1 LASLRLGVRFFFQ
14 SIDDTSDAILDQGRV
29 EVDQQAKPLVGQPQV
44 GEKLLPVHRREAL
57 NGLDLDD
64 HPILDNQIR
73 AEPDV
78 DPNRSVDHR
87 DCLLADRPKSTLSQF
102 IGEYRMINRFQ
113 QSWSQGGVDAKGG
126 IHDLFGDGVLC
137 HGGLSIVSRQDAKTP
152 RTQHRPRHR
161 IEGMASIPE
170 LLDGHV
176 TLEVECLDRLYLN
189 GYIGPLATPGGLVTF
204 MREQLGKPIPSPV
217 VLGQVTE
224 KFREAVKT
232 MAERERVPLYQFDH
246 KERKDDVANDFRRK
260 REIRDGV
267 VFVGVAQEKAQAFQG
282 KKIDGQFWFTR
293 DKTVYVNHYYFYI
306 DDADFGPLFLKVCS
320 YAPWST
326 KLCLN
331 GHEWAK
337 RQLEKKGIAYEAL
350 DNGFL
355 SCAEP
360 KQLQQICDSLGPED
374 IDRVFRKWLAR
385 IPLPLRRED
394 REAGYDWNLS
404 IWQMEVSLTQIFDRP
419 LRGREFF
426 EEIIRDNLDLGRP
439 DRVQLVFDRVV
450 TKKTPGEFRT
460 RVIQDGVHPS
470 LHISYKNFDLKQYFK
485 EGRGCRTEG
494 TFRNPKDFDVNKGLS
509 NLPYL
514 QKIGREINRRLL
526 EVERVSHNSG
536 LSGDSIQRVVQ
547 PTVTQNGEKAPAL
560 KFGQPRV
567 MALLL
572 ALTLFQHLIDGF
584 HNRDLRGLVADLLGV
599 NISEYTGA
607 QMTYDLRRLRLKG
620 LIFRPPRTHRYFVT
634 PYGWKLARLFSRLE
648 ARVFRPAV
656 AMFTGNDAVLP
667 FPLRASLDRV
677 DAQLDE
683 LIYQAFPQIKVA

>member
-1 LASLRLGVRFFFQ
+1 MF
-14 SIDDTSDAILDQGRV
+14 
-29 EVDQQAKPLVGQPQV
+29 
-44 GEKLLPVHRREAL
+44 
-57 NGLDLDD
+57 
-64 HPILDNQIR
+64 
-73 AEPDV
+73 
-78 DPNRSVDHR
+78 
-87 DCLLADRPKSTLSQF
+87 
-102 IGEYRMINRFQ
+102 
-113 QSWSQGGVDAKGG
+113 
-126 IHDLFGDGVLC
+126 LF
-137 HGGLSIVSRQDAKTP
+137 SRQGAKTQ
-152 RTQHRPRHR
+152 RTPSGFGNR
-161 IEGMASIPE
+161 IVDMATIPE
-170 LLDGHV
+170 LLKEHV

-189 GYIGPLATPGGLVTF
+189 GYIGTLATSGGLVTF
-204 MREQLGKPIPSPV
+204 MREQLGKPFPSPV

-224 KFREAVKT
+224 KFRDAVKT
-232 MAERERVPLYQFDH
+232 MVERDRIPLYQFNH
-246 KERKDDVANDFRRK
+246 KERKDDIANDFRRK
-260 REIRDGV
+260 RGIRDGV
-267 VFVGVAQEKAQAFQG
+267 VFVGVAQEKAQTFQG
-282 KKIDGQFWFTR
+282 KKVDGRFEYTR
-293 DKTVYVNHYYFYI
+293 DKAVYVNHYYFYI

-320 YAPWST
+320 YAPWAI

-337 RQLEKKGIAYEAL
+337 RQLEKKGIVYEAL

-355 SCAEP
+355 SCTERER
-360 KQLQQICDSLGPED
+360 LQRTCDSLSPQD
-374 IDRVFRKWLAR
+374 IDRLFRKWLER
-385 IPLPLRRED
+385 IPLPLRPED
-394 REAGYDWNLS
+394 RQAGYDWTLS

-439 DRVQLVFDRVV
+439 DRVQLIFDRVV

-460 RVIQDGVHPS
+460 RVIQNGVHPS

-494 TFRNPKDFDVNKGLS
+494 TFRNPKDFDVNKGLD

-547 PTVTQNGEKAPAL
+547 PTVTDDGEKAPAL

-584 HNRDLRGLVADLLGV
+584 HNRDLRALVADLLGV
-599 NISEYTGA
+599 TQKEYTA
-607 QMTYDLRRLRLKG
+607 SQMTYDLRRLRLKG
-620 LIFRPPRTHRYFVT
+620 LIFRPPKTHRYFVT
-634 PYGWKLARLFSRLE
+634 PYGWKVARLFSRLD

-677 DAQLDE
+677 DAQLDQ
-683 LIYQAFPQIKVA
+683 LIYEAFPQAKAS

>member
-1 LASLRLGVRFFFQ
+1 
-14 SIDDTSDAILDQGRV
+14 
-29 EVDQQAKPLVGQPQV
+29 
-44 GEKLLPVHRREAL
+44 
-57 NGLDLDD
+57 
-64 HPILDNQIR
+64 
-73 AEPDV
+73 
-78 DPNRSVDHR
+78 
-87 DCLLADRPKSTLSQF
+87 
-102 IGEYRMINRFQ
+102 
-113 QSWSQGGVDAKGG
+113 
-126 IHDLFGDGVLC
+126 
-137 HGGLSIVSRQDAKTP
+137 
-152 RTQHRPRHR
+152 
-161 IEGMASIPE
+161 MASIPE
-170 LLDGHV
+170 LLSGHV

-189 GYIGPLATPGGLVTF
+189 GYIGSLATSGGLVTF

-224 KFREAVKT
+224 KFREAVKA
-232 MAERERVPLYQFDH
+232 MAERERIPIYQFDH
-246 KERKDDVANDFRRK
+246 KEKKDTFANRIRQQ
-260 REIRDGV
+260 RGIRDGI
-267 VFVGVAQEKAQAFQG
+267 VFIGVAQEKAQAFQG
-282 KKIDGQFWFTR
+282 KKINGRFEFTR

-306 DDADFGPLFLKVCS
+306 DDADFGPLFIKVCS
-320 YAPWST
+320 YAPWGT

-337 RQLEKKGIAYEAL
+337 RQLESKGIAYEAL

-355 SCAEP
+355 SCADP
-360 KQLQQICDSLGPED
+360 KKLQEICDSLGPEQ
-374 IDRVFRKWLAR
+374 IEAVFRKWLKR
-385 IPLPLRRED
+385 IPLPLGSED
-394 REAGYDWNLS
+394 RAAGYDWSLS

-439 DRVQLVFDRVV
+439 DRVQLIFDRVV
-450 TKKTPGEFRT
+450 TKKTPGQFRT

-470 LHISYKNFDLKQYFK
+470 LHINYKNFDLKQYFK

-494 TFRNPKDFDVNKGLS
+494 TFRNPNDFGINKGLS

-547 PTVTQNGEKAPAL
+547 PTVTQDGEKAPAL

-567 MALLL
+567 MALFL

-584 HNRDLRGLVADLLGV
+584 HNRDLRALVADLLGV
-599 NISEYTGA
+599 TGAEYTA
-607 QMTYDLRRLRLKG
+607 TQMTYDLRRLRLKG
-620 LIFRPPRTHRYFVT
+620 LIYRPPKTHRYFLT
-634 PYGWKLARLFSRLE
+634 PYGWKIARLFTRLE

-667 FPLRASLDRV
+667 FPLRASLNRV
-677 DAQLDE
+677 DAQLDQ
-683 LIYQAFPQIKVA
+683 LIYEAFPQVKAS

>member
-1 LASLRLGVRFFFQ
+1 
-14 SIDDTSDAILDQGRV
+14 
-29 EVDQQAKPLVGQPQV
+29 
-44 GEKLLPVHRREAL
+44 
-57 NGLDLDD
+57 
-64 HPILDNQIR
+64 
-73 AEPDV
+73 
-78 DPNRSVDHR
+78 
-87 DCLLADRPKSTLSQF
+87 
-102 IGEYRMINRFQ
+102 
-113 QSWSQGGVDAKGG
+113 
-126 IHDLFGDGVLC
+126 
-137 HGGLSIVSRQDAKTP
+137 
-152 RTQHRPRHR
+152 
-161 IEGMASIPE
+161 MASIPE

-189 GYIGPLATPGGLVTF
+189 GYIGPLATSGGLITF

-224 KFREAVKT
+224 KFREAVKALT
-232 MAERERVPLYQFDH
+232 EREQVPLYQFDH
-246 KERKDDVANDFRRK
+246 QERKGDIANDFRRK

-306 DDADFGPLFLKVCS
+306 DDDDFGPLFLKVCS

-337 RQLEKKGIAYEAL
+337 RQLEKKRISYEAL

-355 SCAEP
+355 SCAAPE
-360 KQLQQICDSLGPED
+360 QLQQICDSLGPED

-394 REAGYDWNLS
+394 REAGYDWSLS

-485 EGRGCRTEG
+485 EGRGCPTEG
-494 TFRNPKDFDVNKGLS
+494 TFRNPKDFDVNKGLA

-547 PTVTQNGEKAPAL
+547 PTVTENGEKAPSL

-567 MALLL
+567 MALFL

-584 HNRDLRGLVADLLGV
+584 HNRDLRHWVADLLGV
-599 NISEYTGA
+599 TINEYTGA

-620 LIFRPPRTHRYFVT
+620 LIFRPPRKNRYFVT
-634 PYGWKLARLFSRLE
+634 PYGWKVARLFSRLE

-683 LIYQAFPQIKVA
+683 LIYEAFPQIKAA

>member
-1 LASLRLGVRFFFQ
+1 M
-14 SIDDTSDAILDQGRV
+14 
-29 EVDQQAKPLVGQPQV
+29 P
-44 GEKLLPVHRREAL
+44 
-57 NGLDLDD
+57 
-64 HPILDNQIR
+64 
-73 AEPDV
+73 
-78 DPNRSVDHR
+78 
-87 DCLLADRPKSTLSQF
+87 
-102 IGEYRMINRFQ
+102 
-113 QSWSQGGVDAKGG
+113 
-126 IHDLFGDGVLC
+126 
-137 HGGLSIVSRQDAKTP
+137 
-152 RTQHRPRHR
+152 
-161 IEGMASIPE
+161 SIPE
-170 LLDGHV
+170 LLNGHV

-189 GYIGPLATPGGLVTF
+189 GYIGPLATSGGLVTF

-217 VLGQVTE
+217 VLGQVSE
-224 KFREAVKT
+224 KFREAVK
-232 MAERERVPLYQFDH
+232 AIAGQKQIPIYQFQH

-260 REIRDGV
+260 RGVRDQI
-267 VFVGVAQEKAQAFQG
+267 VFIGVAQERAQAFNG
-282 KKIDGQFWFTR
+282 RKVNGQFQFNR

-306 DDADFGPLFLKVCS
+306 DDADFGPLFIKVCS
-320 YAPWST
+320 YAPWGT

-337 RQLEKKGIAYEAL
+337 RQLDKRGIAYEAL

-360 KQLQQICDSLGPED
+360 EKLQQICDSLGPEE
-374 IDRVFRKWLAR
+374 IDRVFRKWLNR
-385 IPLPLRRED
+385 LPLPLRPED
-394 REAGYDWNLS
+394 RQAGYDWALS

-439 DRVQLVFDRVV
+439 DRVQLIFDRVV

-470 LHISYKNFDLKQYFK
+470 LHIDYKNFDLKQYFK

-494 TFRNPKDFDVNKGLS
+494 TFRNPNDFGVNKGLS

-547 PTVTQNGEKAPAL
+547 PTVTNDGEKAPAL

-567 MALLL
+567 MALFL
-572 ALTLFQHLIDGF
+572 ALTLFQQLIDGF
-584 HNRDLRGLVADLLGV
+584 RNRDLRAQVADLLGV
-599 NISEYTGA
+599 TGEQYTA
-607 QMTYDLRRLRLKG
+607 SQMSYDLRRLRLKG
-620 LIFRPPRTHRYFVT
+620 LIFRPPKTHRYFLT
-634 PYGWKLARLFSRLE
+634 PYGWKIARLFTRLE

-656 AMFTGNDAVLP
+656 AMFTSNDAVLP
-667 FPLRASLDRV
+667 FPLRASLNRV

-683 LIYQAFPQIKVA
+683 LIYGAFPQAKAS